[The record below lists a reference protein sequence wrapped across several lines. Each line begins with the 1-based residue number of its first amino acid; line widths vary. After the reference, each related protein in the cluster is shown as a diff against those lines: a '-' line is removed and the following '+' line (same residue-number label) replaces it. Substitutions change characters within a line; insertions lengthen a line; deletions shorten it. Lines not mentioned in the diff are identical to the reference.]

1 MDATEPPEF
10 PGSTSSAPLNTEEE
24 TIDAAQYWRVIKR
37 HKFGI
42 FSITVICLIVGV
54 LVALKAT
61 PIYKAE
67 TKLIANP
74 LQPNFD
80 SGTRNAST
88 ALIFLFYETQYGIIG
103 SRNIAQ
109 KIVDK
114 LDLVTRYKEE
124 QVAKIKPAKA
134 EADSF
139 IQKIKNLLPGN
150 QEQQPIQELD
160 DEMLRANLAA
170 NIQSKVTA
178 KGGKQSEIIR
188 ISYEDPS
195 PQHAA
200 DITNALAEAY
210 IEFGLELRLSG
221 AKQISIWLNDQ
232 LQYLEANLKKS
243 ESALLMLQKNQGMVD
258 TGQQARLSEIRL
270 SALTTELTQAQT
282 DLSEIDIH
290 YKQIHNKHQKGD
302 YASLNF
308 ILDNPTIQMQ
318 EQEAIKLSRSVQK
331 LSERYGEK
339 HPKMIA
345 ARADLN
351 EARQSLKNEID
362 KVVDGV
368 RKKHQAATDRE
379 KELNTRIKKEKRDL
393 SIIKGSSLELAR
405 LERTV
410 ANNQKLYESFLI
422 RFQRANVSE
431 QYDASNIHV
440 IDVARVPVKPY
451 KPNRPRFIIIAL
463 ALGLFIGV
471 LFAFFRE
478 YLDNTFKTTKD
489 LENKLNLP
497 MLGIIPLVKESKNIV
512 IPERQVLSDSRSQFS
527 ENVNDIRTG
536 LLFSNIDNPLKTILV
551 TSAVAMEG
559 KSVLAANLASSLSQ
573 LGSTLLLEVNL
584 RKPSVAKCL
593 EIKPIPGI
601 TDQALYAE
609 LVLKKTI
616 TKIGDEKSKLYVM
629 PAGYFS
635 PNPLELLSSDYFRS
649 LLKKLRETY
658 AYIVLDG
665 PPALAISDAV
675 VVGQL
680 VDSVIIAVKAGS
692 TKIQTSQEAIK
703 RLQKANVKIAGTV
716 LCQVDIKR
724 MHYYGSNDYHHYDV
738 SHYGYRNMAREGV
751 GSIADRVK

>member
-1 MDATEPPEF
+1 MDTTATPER
-10 PGSTSSAPLNTEEE
+10 PGSTSSPPLTEEE
-24 TIDAAQYWRVIKR
+24 EIIDIAQYWRVIKR
-37 HKFGI
+37 HKFSI
-42 FSITVICLIVGV
+42 FSITVICLIIGV

-80 SGTRNAST
+80 GGARNVNT
-88 ALIFLFYETQYGIIG
+88 ALIFLFYETQYEIIG

-114 LDLVTRYKEE
+114 LGLVTRYKEE
-124 QVAKIKPAKA
+124 QIANIKPAKA
-134 EADSF
+134 ETDSF
-139 IQKIKNLLPGN
+139 IQKIKSLLPGN
-150 QEQQPIQELD
+150 QKQQPIQELD
-160 DEMLRANLAA
+160 DEVLRANLAT

-188 ISYEDPS
+188 ISYEDPN
-195 PQHAA
+195 PQRAA
-200 DITNALAEAY
+200 DITNAIAEAY
-210 IEFGLELRLSG
+210 MEFGLESRLSG
-221 AKQISIWLNDQ
+221 AKQISTWLNNQ

-243 ESALLMLQKNQGMVD
+243 EDALLTFQKNQGMVD
-258 TGQQARLSEIRL
+258 TSQQARLSGIRL

-282 DLSEIDIH
+282 KFSEIDIR

-302 YASLNF
+302 YASLNS
-308 ILDNPTIQMQ
+308 ILDNPIIQMQ
-318 EQEAIKLSRSVQK
+318 EQEIINLSRSVQK

-368 RKKHQAATDRE
+368 RKKHQAATDLE

-393 SIIKGSSLELAR
+393 SIIRGSSFELAR
-405 LERTV
+405 LEREV
-410 ANNQKLYESFLI
+410 ANHQKLYESFLV
-422 RFQRANVSE
+422 RFQQANVSE
-431 QYDASNIHV
+431 QYDVSNIHV
-440 IDVARVPVKPY
+440 IDIARVPVKPY
-451 KPNRPRFIIIAL
+451 KPNRTRFIIIAL
-463 ALGLFIGV
+463 ALGLFMGG

-478 YLDNTFKTTKD
+478 YLDNTFKTTED

-512 IPERQVLSDSRSQFS
+512 TPERQVFSDSRSQFS

-536 LLFSNIDNPLKTILV
+536 LLFPNIDNPSQTILV

-559 KSVLAANLASSLSQ
+559 KSVLATNLASSLSQ

-584 RKPSVAKCL
+584 RKPSIAKCL

-601 TDQALYAE
+601 ADQALSTE
-609 LVLKKTI
+609 LVLGKII
-616 TKIGDEKSKLYVM
+616 TKIGDEKNKLYVM
-629 PAGYFS
+629 PAGRLS

-658 AYIVLDG
+658 TYIVLDG
-665 PPALAISDAV
+665 PPALAISDAIV
-675 VVGQL
+675 IGQL
-680 VDSVIIAVKAGS
+680 VDSVIIAVKAKS
-692 TKIQTSQEAIK
+692 TKIQMSQEAIK

-716 LCQVDIKR
+716 LCQVDIKQ
-724 MHYYGSNDYHHYDV
+724 MYDYGSNDYHHYDA
-738 SHYGYRNMAREGV
+738 SHYGYRNMAREGA
-751 GSIADRVK
+751 GSIDDREK